1 MHIRKI
7 SMILAF
13 SFILS
18 AASVAFAQETK
29 TTGENVSGLSVKAK
43 SAVLMEPSTGK
54 IVYEFNP
61 DEKLPPASVTKV
73 MTLLLVYEAL
83 EQGKIGLDE
92 IVTISE
98 YAAGMGGSQ
107 VYLEPGEQQTVR
119 DLIKCIAIPS
129 ANDAAVAMAEY
140 VAGSEEAFVMSMNKR
155 AEELG
160 MQSTHFVNACGL
172 DAEGHLTSAK
182 DIAIMSKELINK
194 YPEVLELTSIWMDS
208 IVHKTARG
216 ESEFGLTNTNKLL
229 KAYSGANGLKTGST
243 GKAGYCVSAT
253 AKRDDMMLIAVIMGS
268 DSGPIRFN
276 EARKLLDYGFANY
289 TLSVGDPAGTD
300 KGQIKVNK
308 GELDSVKIV
317 VKDQVNV
324 LMDKGNHIELES
336 QIDVL
341 DSINAPVTAGTKVGE
356 IIYLSD
362 GKEAGRSDLVCAD
375 DVHKANIGHM
385 VKKLSKRWF
394 E

>member
-7 SMILAF
+7 SMVLAF

-18 AASVAFAQETK
+18 ASSVAFAQETK
-29 TTGENVSGLSVKAK
+29 STGENVSGLSVKAK

-83 EQGKIGLDE
+83 DQGKIGLDE
-92 IVTISE
+92 TVAISE

-107 VYLEPGEQQTVR
+107 VYLEPGEQQLVR
-119 DLIKCIAIPS
+119 DLIKCIAVPS

-140 VAGSEEAFVMSMNKR
+140 VAGSEEAFVMSMNKK

-160 MQSTHFVNACGL
+160 MKSTHFVNACGL
-172 DAEGHLTSAK
+172 DAEGHVTSAR
-182 DIAIMSKELINK
+182 DIAIMSRELINK
-194 YPEVLELTSIWMDS
+194 YPEILDLTSIWMDS

-243 GKAGYCVSAT
+243 GKAGYCISAT
-253 AKRDDMMLIAVIMGS
+253 AKRDDMTLIAVIMGS

-289 TLSVGDPAGTD
+289 TLNVGDPAGTD

-324 LMDKGNHIELES
+324 LMNKGNHIELES

-341 DSINAPVTAGTKVGE
+341 DSINAPVAAGTKVGE

-375 DVHKANIGHM
+375 DVNKAHIGHM

>member
-1 MHIRKI
+1 
-7 SMILAF
+7 
-13 SFILS
+13 
-18 AASVAFAQETK
+18 
-29 TTGENVSGLSVKAK
+29 
-43 SAVLMEPSTGK
+43 
-54 IVYEFNP
+54 
-61 DEKLPPASVTKV
+61 
-73 MTLLLVYEAL
+73 
-83 EQGKIGLDE
+83 
-92 IVTISE
+92 
-98 YAAGMGGSQ
+98 
-107 VYLEPGEQQTVR
+107 
-119 DLIKCIAIPS
+119 
-129 ANDAAVAMAEY
+129 
-140 VAGSEEAFVMSMNKR
+140 MSMNKR